1 MSLTP
6 PPAVPPGWY
15 PDPSGARQWRVWTG
29 ERWSDVTRS
38 YGERPTPPSLVASLS
53 LIRALDRV
61 SRYGVV
67 GVLGGLGLYVSVL
80 SHWPGSAHP
89 VPTWFAMLATT
100 VALSFF
106 FLGSAAYAFAARELR
121 GHWSLSALVP
131 LVNLEVVNAQLTQRL
146 GTSPTRR
153 VVADSVLL
161 ALFVMQFH
169 HDAWLGVAPVL
180 VALSQSFWVQTFLEQ
195 TLGTTK
201 PSSRTT

>member
-6 PPAVPPGWY
+6 APAVPPGWY

-29 ERWSDVTRS
+29 TRWSEVTRP
-38 YGERPTPPSLVASLS
+38 YGERSAPVSAVASLP
-53 LIRALDRV
+53 LIQALDRV

-80 SHWPGSAHP
+80 SHWPGSANP
-89 VPTWFAMLATT
+89 VPTWFASLATT
-100 VALSFF
+100 LALSFF

-146 GTSPTRR
+146 GSSPTRR

-161 ALFVMQFH
+161 VLFVMQFH
-169 HDAWLGVAPVL
+169 HDVWLGVAPVL
-180 VALSQSFWVQTFLEQ
+180 VALSQSFWVRAFLEQ
-195 TLGTTK
+195 NLGTTK
-201 PSSRTT
+201 TSSRAT

>member
-6 PPAVPPGWY
+6 PPVVPPGWY

-29 ERWSDVTRS
+29 ERWSEVTRP
-38 YGERPTPPSLVASLS
+38 YGERPTPTGLVASLP
-53 LIRALDRV
+53 LIQALDRV
-61 SRYGVV
+61 SRYGVA

-80 SHWPGSAHP
+80 SHWPGSANP
-89 VPTWFAMLATT
+89 VPSWFAALATT
-100 VALSFF
+100 TALAFF

-121 GHWSLSALVP
+121 GRWSLSALVP

-161 ALFVMQFH
+161 VLFVMQFH

-180 VALSQSFWVQTFLEQ
+180 VALSQSFWVRTFLEQ
-195 TLGTTK
+195 TLGTTET
-201 PSSRTT
+201 SLSTT